1 MGTKGG
7 RQPGAGRPKG
17 SRNKVNL
24 ELGEAAREYTTRA
37 LEQLWKIAT
46 HSRSDSA
53 RVAAIKEILDR
64 GHGKAVQPLAHSGD
78 VRITHEQ
85 ALKLIRER
93 LDILDTQR
101 DPLLIEQSNGHSEHD
116 DLSHAAR

>member
-1 MGTKGG
+1 MARAKPGQRFGG
-7 RQPGAGRPKG
+7 RAKG
-17 SRNKVNL
+17 TRNKVNV
-24 ELGEAAREYTTRA
+24 ELAEAAREYTA
-37 LEQLWKIAT
+37 PAVEQLWKIAT

-85 ALKLIRER
+85 ALKLISDR
-93 LDILDTQR
+93 LDLLHGQH
-101 DPLLIEQSNGHSEHD
+101 DPLPLQPPR
-116 DLSHAAR
+116 A